1 MENKV
6 KYNKRKLAFKFV
18 HSDLKSDSGDCQ
30 WEIGEW
36 KEHTEKLELCKS
48 GFHASKNAGD
58 AFYGYWDL
66 GERFFL
72 VEYAG
77 KILKGEDKLVAQ
89 KMRLIKE
96 IDVNISRELAIFCAE
111 YSLKNYEVEYPNDKR
126 PREAI
131 DAAKN
136 YLKNPSKENLD
147 KLNAARS
154 AAESAAESAAW
165 SAAESAAR
173 SAAWSAA
180 WSATESAAWSAARS
194 ATWSA
199 AWSAAGSAARK
210 YLKKLLKKYGVI

>member
-58 AFYGYWDL
+58 AFLEYSSL

-72 VEYAG
+72 VEYDG
-77 KILKGEDKLVAQ
+77 KILKGEDKFVAQ

-96 IDVNISRELAIFCAE
+96 INVNISRELAIFCAE

-147 KLNAARS
+147 KLNAA
-154 AAESAAESAAW
+154 ESAAESAAW
-165 SAAESAAR
+165 SAAR
-173 SAAWSAA
+173 
-180 WSATESAAWSAARS
+180 
-194 ATWSA
+194 SA
-199 AWSAAGSAARK
+199 AWSAAGSAAESATTK
-210 YLKKLLKKYGVI
+210 FLKKLLKKYGVI